1 MIKSELVQRI
11 LNSNPHLYQR
21 DVEKIVNVV
30 LNEITGALSRG
41 GRVEVRGFG
50 AFSVRTR
57 CARIGRNP
65 RTGVPVQVKKK
76 IVPVFRPGK
85 EVRQRLNKE
94 D

>member
-1 MIKSELVQRI
+1 MIKFELVQRI
-11 LNSNPHLYQR
+11 SAANPRLYKR
-21 DVEKIVNVV
+21 DVEKIINII

-57 CARIGRNP
+57 PARIGRNP

-76 IVPVFRPGK
+76 IVPVFKPGK
-85 EVRQRLNKE
+85 EMRQRLNKE
-94 D
+94 G

>member
-11 LNSNPHLYQR
+11 LTATPHLYQH

-41 GRVEVRGFG
+41 ARVEMRGFG

-57 CARIGRNP
+57 SARIGRNP
-65 RTGVPVQVKKK
+65 LTGAQVQIPKKNALF
-76 IVPVFRPGK
+76 FRPGK
-85 EVRQRLNKE
+85 ELRQRLNKE
-94 D
+94 G

>member
-11 LNSNPHLYQR
+11 SAANPRLYKQ
-21 DVEKIVNVV
+21 DVEKVIGII

-57 CARIGRNP
+57 PARIGRNP
-65 RTGVPVQVKKK
+65 RTGVEVQVKKK
-76 IVPVFRPGK
+76 IVPVFKPGK
-85 EVRQRLNKE
+85 ELRRRLNKE
-94 D
+94 G